1 MKNKTLFISVAALCI
16 VALAAVFICKQVGIL
31 DEIPKSSKILTT
43 DVSDKIKNTDK
54 QVISITG
61 GLPMRDINTVILQS
75 ELIITGEVEEIKP
88 SRWTDPE
95 RARGILQTDIVIKVN
110 EVLFGDDLS
119 SEVTV
124 RIDKGEDEST
134 IFVDEWTPDFTVG
147 ENVLLFLMRDSSAMA
162 TDEDYY
168 VLSAIEQA
176 KYLIYDN
183 GTAVC
188 EFENKT
194 LDLNTL
200 PTQIESLYVQNPNI
214 RQQQAEERQRIR
226 ENNAEL
232 FGE

>member
-1 MKNKTLFISVAALCI
+1 MKNKTLFISVAALCV
-16 VALAAVFICKQVGIL
+16 VALVTVFICKQSGIL

-43 DVSDKIKNTDK
+43 DVNDKIKDTDK
-54 QVISITG
+54 EIIARSG
-61 GLPMRDINTVILQS
+61 SLPMRDINTVILQS
-75 ELIITGEVEEIKP
+75 ELIIKGEVDEIKP
-88 SRWTDPE
+88 SRWSDPE
-95 RARGILQTDIVIKVN
+95 RARGMLQTDIVVKVN

-124 RIDKGEDEST
+124 RINKGENEST
-134 IFVDEWTPDFTVG
+134 IVVDEWTPDFTVG

-194 LDLNTL
+194 LDLNAL
-200 PTQIESLYVQNPNI
+200 PNQIESLYAQNPNI